1 MGCIGKKIRD
11 CIMWFSYQERRK
23 RELDRFEKELKE
35 YRNMADDELD
45 FEYIKLKTEH
55 EHKKGILTL
64 FVISIALAI
73 LTNVWNNFFSFMEE
87 AFQYAAK
94 IENGGADVVSVS
106 FWISVIVSTFI
117 TVIILT
123 ALFTVAGD
131 MKGIRKKF
139 MMIEDVIK
147 EKEHLKK

>member
-1 MGCIGKKIRD
+1 MGGIGKKIRD
-11 CIMWFSYQERRK
+11 CIMRLSYQERRK
-23 RELDRFEKELKE
+23 RELERFEKELKE
-35 YRNMADDELD
+35 YRNMTDDELKY
-45 FEYIKLKTEH
+45 EYIKLKTEH

-64 FVISIALAI
+64 FVVSIALAI
-73 LTNVWNNFFSFMEE
+73 LTNVWKEFFSFMEQ

-106 FWISVIVSTFI
+106 FWISVIVSAFI
-117 TVIILT
+117 TVVILV

-131 MKGIRKKF
+131 MKEIRRKF

-147 EKEHLKK
+147 EKEH

>member
-1 MGCIGKKIRD
+1 MGGIGKKIRD
-11 CIMWFSYQERRK
+11 CIMQLSYQERRK
-23 RELDRFEKELKE
+23 RELGKFEKELKE
-35 YRNMADDELD
+35 YRDMTDDELKY
-45 FEYIKLKTEH
+45 EYIKLKTEH

-64 FVISIALAI
+64 FVVSIALAI
-73 LTNVWNNFFSFMEE
+73 LTNVWKEFFSFMEQ

-106 FWISVIVSTFI
+106 FWISVIVSAFI
-117 TVIILT
+117 TVVILV

-131 MKGIRKKF
+131 MKEIRRKF

-147 EKEHLKK
+147 EKEH